1 VNGQKTIQP
10 AGFLRPRGIL
20 PLLLLLFTGSG
31 CAALVYEIV
40 WFQLLQFVIG
50 STAVSLAVLLGT
62 YMLGLCLGSILLPR
76 IIPADR
82 NPLRT
87 YAWLETAIGIF
98 GVIVLYAIPC
108 VGRLY
113 VATAGHGF
121 AGILISGALCALCL
135 LPPTLCMGATL
146 PAISRCVE
154 STQQGVSWLGFL
166 YSGNIVGAVF
176 GCLSAG
182 FYLLRVYDMPTA
194 TYVAVVINGMIALIG
209 FGLAPRISFRPES
222 QTLKNKVEDA
232 PGSSWIYL
240 SIALSGFCALGAEV
254 IWTRLL
260 SLLLGPTVYTFSI
273 VLAVFLVGLGIG
285 SGIGS
290 LVARTAARPRIV
302 LGVCQM
308 LLMAA
313 VAWTAYML
321 ARSLP
326 YWPVVPV
333 ISRSPWFNFQIDLVR
348 CSWAIL
354 PATILWGASF
364 PLALASVAS
373 RGQDLGFL
381 VGKVYAANTL
391 GAIIGAIATS
401 IFLIGWLGTQGS
413 QQVLVGAS
421 AMAAFLAFAPSYGL
435 VTSYASGLTSRF
447 ARVLLFC
454 GVIGFGALLIGKLP
468 RIPWQ
473 LIADGRSVALEDR
486 VHVHDRQV
494 LCVGEGINASVA
506 VTETG
511 DGARTLH
518 VNGRIEASTDL
529 QDMRLQRM
537 LGHIPALLHHHPRSV
552 LVVGCGAGITA
563 GSFVLYPEVK
573 KIVICEIE
581 RMMPEIVVPFFSKE
595 NYDVIKDP
603 RVQVVYDDAR
613 HYIFTTK
620 EKFDVITSDPVIPW
634 TKGTAGLYTKE
645 YFELCRQHL
654 NPGGVVAQWLPLY
667 ENDSSGIK
675 SALAT
680 FFEVF
685 PNSTIWSNRER
696 REGNDIV
703 FTGSADPMRI
713 NVDEM
718 QQRLDRNS
726 AVTQSLRDVGFGSAI
741 GLLATYTAQGP
752 DLGPWLKQ
760 AEINR
765 DWNLKLQYL
774 AGMASYLQED
784 GIIYNDL
791 LSYQRYPE
799 NLFNGSDQNTRMLKE
814 ILNETKSKNSP

>member
-1 VNGQKTIQP
+1 MRQC
-10 AGFLRPRGIL
+10 GIS

-31 CAALVYEIV
+31 CAALIYEIV

-62 YMLGLCLGSILLPR
+62 YMLGMCLGSLLLPR
-76 IIPADR
+76 LIPTDR

-98 GVIVLYAIPC
+98 GVILLYAIPC

-113 VATAGHGF
+113 VATTGHGF

-146 PAISRCVE
+146 PAISRYVE

-176 GCLSAG
+176 GCLFAG

-194 TYVAVVINGMIALIG
+194 TYVAVGINGMVALIG

-260 SLLLGPTVYTFSI
+260 SLLLVPTVYTFSI

-313 VAWTAYML
+313 VAWTAYMI
-321 ARSLP
+321 ACSLP
-326 YWPVVPV
+326 YWPVLPML
-333 ISRSPWFNFQIDLVR
+333 SRSPWFNFQIDLVR
-348 CSWAIL
+348 CIWAIL

-373 RGQDLGFL
+373 RGQDMGFL

-401 IFLIGWLGTQGS
+401 IFLTGWLGTQGS
-413 QQVLVGAS
+413 QQVLIGAS
-421 AMAAFLAFAPSYGL
+421 AVAALLAFAPSYGL
-435 VTSYASGLTSRF
+435 VTSYARGLASRF
-447 ARVLLFC
+447 ASALLFC
-454 GVIGFGALLIGKLP
+454 GIIGFGALLIVKLP

-473 LIADGRSVALEDR
+473 LIADGCEVAMDNR
-486 VHVHDRQV
+486 IYGRQV
-494 LCVGEGINASVA
+494 LCVGEGVNASIA
-506 VTETG
+506 VTKTG
-511 DGARTLH
+511 DGVRTLS
-518 VNGRIEASTDL
+518 VNGRVEAASGP
-529 QDMRLQRM
+529 QDIRINRM
-537 LGHIPALLHHHPRSV
+537 LGHIPALLHPHPQSV
-552 LVVGCGAGITA
+552 LVVGCGGGVTA
-563 GSFVLYPEVK
+563 GTFVLYPEVK
-573 KIVICEIE
+573 EIVICEIE
-581 RMMPEIVVPFFSKE
+581 RMMPELVVPFFSRE

-603 RVQVVYDDAR
+603 RVQVIYDDAR

-620 EKFDVITSDPVIPW
+620 EKFDIITSDTIDPW
-634 TKGTAGLYTKE
+634 VKGTAGLYTKE
-645 YFELCRQHL
+645 YYELCRQHL

-667 ENDSSGIK
+667 VTNSTVIK
-675 SALAT
+675 SELAT
-680 FFEVF
+680 FFDVF
-685 PNSTIWSNRER
+685 PNGVIW
-696 REGNDIV
+696 GKGDMV
-703 FTGSADPMRI
+703 VTASADPTRI
-713 NVDEM
+713 DVDEM

-726 AVTQSLRDVGFGSAI
+726 AVAQSLRDVGFGSAI
-741 GLLATYTAQGP
+741 GLLATYAAQGP
-752 DLGPWLKQ
+752 DLAPWLKQ

-774 AGMASYLQED
+774 AGMTSYSQEQN
-784 GIIYNDL
+784 IINYDL
-791 LSYQRYPE
+791 LPYRRYPE
-799 NLFNGSDQNTRMLKE
+799 NLFRGSDQNTRMLKE
-814 ILNETKSKNSP
+814 ILNETKSKNPP

>member
-1 VNGQKTIQP
+1 MIQP

-62 YMLGLCLGSILLPR
+62 YMLGMCLGSLLLPR
-76 IIPADR
+76 LIPVDR

-87 YAWLETAIGIF
+87 YAWLETTIGIF
-98 GVIVLYAIPC
+98 GVIVLYALPY

-113 VATAGHGF
+113 VATAGRGF
-121 AGILISGALCALCL
+121 AGILIGGALCALCL

-146 PAISRCVE
+146 PAISRYVE
-154 STQQGVSWLGFL
+154 STQEGVSWLGFL
-166 YSGNIVGAVF
+166 YGGNIAGAVS

-194 TYVAVVINGMIALIG
+194 TYVAVGINGLVALIG
-209 FGLAPRISFRPES
+209 FGLAPRISFRPEG
-222 QTLKNKVEDA
+222 QNLKNKVEGA

-290 LVARTAARPRIV
+290 LVARAVARPRIA
-302 LGVCQM
+302 LGLYQT

-313 VAWTAYML
+313 VAWTAYMS

-326 YWPVVPV
+326 YWPVIPM
-333 ISRSPWFNFQIDLVR
+333 ISSSPWYNFQIDLAR
-348 CSWAIL
+348 CGWAIL
-354 PATILWGASF
+354 PATVLWGASF
-364 PLALASVAS
+364 PLALASVAL
-373 RGQDLGFL
+373 RGQDPGFL

-391 GAIIGAIATS
+391 GAIIGAIGSS
-401 IFLIGWLGTQGS
+401 ILLIGWLGTQGS
-413 QQVLVGAS
+413 QQVLIGAS
-421 AMAAFLAFAPSYGL
+421 AVAALLALAPSYGL
-435 VTSYASGLTSRF
+435 VSSSARGLSGRF
-447 ARVLLFC
+447 GSALVFC
-454 GVIGFGALLIGKLP
+454 GVIVIGALLIWKLP

-473 LIADGRSVALEDR
+473 LIADGRYVAVGR
-486 VHVHDRQV
+486 SYDRQV
-494 LCVGEGINASVA
+494 LCVGEGINASVV

-511 DGARTLH
+511 DGVRTLH
-518 VNGRIEASTDL
+518 VNGRVEAVSDP
-529 QDMRLQRM
+529 QDMRVQRM
-537 LGHIPALLHHHPRSV
+537 LGHIPALLHQHPQSV

-620 EKFDVITSDPVIPW
+620 EKFDIITSDTIDPW
-634 TKGTAGLYTKE
+634 VKGTAGLYTKE
-645 YFELCRQHL
+645 YYELCKQHL

-667 ENDSSGIK
+667 VTNSTVIK
-675 SALAT
+675 SELAT

-685 PNSTIWSNRER
+685 PNGVIWGTGENG
-696 REGNDIV
+696 EGYDMVI
-703 FTGSADPMRI
+703 TASAEPMRI

-718 QQRLDRNS
+718 QQRLDHNG
-726 AVTQSLRDVGFGSAI
+726 AVAQSLREVGFGSAI
-741 GLLATYTAQGP
+741 GLLATYAAQGP

-765 DWNLKLQYL
+765 DWNLKLQYM
-774 AGMASYLQED
+774 AGMTAYSQEQNT
-784 GIIYNDL
+784 INYDL
-791 LSYQRYPE
+791 LPYRRYPE
-799 NLFNGSDQNTRMLKE
+799 NLFSGSDQNSRMLKE
-814 ILNETKSKNSP
+814 ILKGTKSKNSP

>member
-1 VNGQKTIQP
+1 MTISRP
-10 AGFLRPRGIL
+10 VPGGFLRQCGIS

-31 CAALVYEIV
+31 CAALIYEIV

-62 YMLGLCLGSILLPR
+62 YMLGMCLGSLLLPR
-76 IIPADR
+76 LIPTDR

-98 GVIVLYAIPC
+98 GVILLYAIPC

-113 VATAGHGF
+113 VATTGHGF

-146 PAISRCVE
+146 PAISRYVE

-176 GCLSAG
+176 GCLFAG

-194 TYVAVVINGMIALIG
+194 TYVAVGINGMVALIG

-260 SLLLGPTVYTFSI
+260 SLLLVPTVYTFSI

-313 VAWTAYML
+313 VAWTAYMI
-321 ARSLP
+321 ACSLP
-326 YWPVVPV
+326 YWPVLPML
-333 ISRSPWFNFQIDLVR
+333 SRSPWFNFQIDLVR
-348 CSWAIL
+348 CIWAIL

-373 RGQDLGFL
+373 RGQDMGFL

-401 IFLIGWLGTQGS
+401 IFLTGWLGTQGS
-413 QQVLVGAS
+413 QQVLIGAS
-421 AMAAFLAFAPSYGL
+421 AVAALLAFAPSYGL
-435 VTSYASGLTSRF
+435 VTSYARGLASRF
-447 ARVLLFC
+447 ASALLFC
-454 GVIGFGALLIGKLP
+454 GIIGFGALLIGKLP

-473 LIADGRSVALEDR
+473 LIADGCEVAMDNR
-486 VHVHDRQV
+486 IYGRQV
-494 LCVGEGINASVA
+494 LCVGEGVNASIA
-506 VTETG
+506 VTKTG
-511 DGARTLH
+511 DGVRTLS
-518 VNGRIEASTDL
+518 VNGRVEAASGP
-529 QDMRLQRM
+529 QDIRINRM
-537 LGHIPALLHHHPRSV
+537 LGHIPALLHPHPQSV
-552 LVVGCGAGITA
+552 LVVGCGGGVTA
-563 GSFVLYPEVK
+563 GTFVLYPEVK
-573 KIVICEIE
+573 EIVICEIE
-581 RMMPEIVVPFFSKE
+581 RMMPELVVPFFSRE

-603 RVQVVYDDAR
+603 RVQVIYDDAR

-620 EKFDVITSDPVIPW
+620 EKFDIITSDTIDPW
-634 TKGTAGLYTKE
+634 VKGTAGLYTKE
-645 YFELCRQHL
+645 YYELCRQHL

-667 ENDSSGIK
+667 VTNSTVIK
-675 SALAT
+675 SELAT
-680 FFEVF
+680 FFDVF
-685 PNSTIWSNRER
+685 PNGVIW
-696 REGNDIV
+696 GKGDMV
-703 FTGSADPMRI
+703 VTASADSTRI
-713 NVDEM
+713 DVDEM

-726 AVTQSLRDVGFGSAI
+726 AVAQSLRDVGFGSAI
-741 GLLATYTAQGP
+741 GLLATYAAQGP
-752 DLGPWLKQ
+752 DLAPWLKQ

-774 AGMASYLQED
+774 AGMTSYSQEQN
-784 GIIYNDL
+784 IINYDL
-791 LSYQRYPE
+791 LPYRRYPE
-799 NLFNGSDQNTRMLKE
+799 NLFRGSDQNTRMLKE
-814 ILNETKSKNSP
+814 ILNETKSKNPP